1 MRAPHAG
8 VATCAAVLL
17 LSLTAC
23 GGHAENTHSPAP
35 SSSSSSPSSSS
46 STDLAQLRKLV
57 NDAESA
63 ASSAE
68 SEMARE

>member
-1 MRAPHAG
+1 MRAPHSVLA
-8 VATCAAVLL
+8 ACAAALL

-35 SSSSSSPSSSS
+35 SSSSSSSS

>member
-1 MRAPHAG
+1 MRVPHAG
-8 VATCAAVLL
+8 LAACAAVLL

-35 SSSSSSPSSSS
+35 SSS
-46 STDLAQLRKLV
+46 TDLAHLRKLV

-68 SEMARE
+68 SEMGRE

>member
-8 VATCAAVLL
+8 LAACAAVLL

-35 SSSSSSPSSSS
+35 SSSPSSSS

>member
-8 VATCAAVLL
+8 LAACAAVLL

-23 GGHAENTHSPAP
+23 GGHAENRHSPA
-35 SSSSSSPSSSS
+35 SSSSPSSSS

>member
-8 VATCAAVLL
+8 LAACAAVLL

-35 SSSSSSPSSSS
+35 SSSSSS
-46 STDLAQLRKLV
+46 TDLAHLRKLV

-68 SEMARE
+68 SEMAGE